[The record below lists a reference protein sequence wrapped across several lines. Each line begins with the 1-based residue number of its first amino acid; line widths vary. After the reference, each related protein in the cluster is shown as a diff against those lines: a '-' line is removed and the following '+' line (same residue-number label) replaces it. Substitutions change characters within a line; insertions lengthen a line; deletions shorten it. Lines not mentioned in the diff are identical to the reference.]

1 MSDMTAPTWI
11 SVSEAARAIGISR
24 QAVHQRIQAGTIL
37 ARKEPTSRTARGYF
51 WAVSGDSVDKI
62 KILRALRRAYAE
74 DMQNAETVP
83 A

>member
-62 KILRALRRAYAE
+62 KVLRALRRAYAE
-74 DMQNAETVP
+74 DMQNAETVS

>member
-1 MSDMTAPTWI
+1 MSDITAAPWI

-51 WAVSGDSVDKI
+51 WAVSGDAVQALKT
-62 KILRALRRAYAE
+62 LRALRRAYAE
-74 DMQNAETVP
+74 DMQNREPVP
-83 A
+83 T

>member
-1 MSDMTAPTWI
+1 MSDTTVAPWI

-62 KILRALRRAYAE
+62 KVLRALRRAYAE

>member
-62 KILRALRRAYAE
+62 KVLRALRRAYAE